1 MVPDA
6 VSPLVVSP
14 LTLSTPQF
22 TKGMSVEEAARE
34 FEAMLVAQLLKTAR
48 EAGRMSEDDNE
59 AAGSESYREF
69 AEKYLTEAI
78 AATDAFGFSRLM
90 VKDLTKTSGI
100 SG

>member
-48 EAGRMSEDDNE
+48 EAGKMSEDDNE
-59 AAGSESYREF
+59 AAGSENYREF
-69 AEKYLTEAI
+69 AEKYLAQAI
-78 AATDAFGFSRLM
+78 AATDAFGFSQLM